1 MADKSME
8 HDKQVLHKMGY
19 AQELSRRMSGFSNF
33 AISFSIICILAGGI
47 SAFPAAF
54 NALGSG
60 GAFLIWLVGGVLAMS
75 VAVGM
80 GQIASSF
87 PTAGGLYHWSSHLGG
102 KFWGWLTAWFNL
114 IGLIAVV
121 SSVDVLLYAVFFKGL
136 LVQTVIG
143 GGEFLNNWI
152 IPLNADGSVSL
163 DMWQMI
169 FLIVVLTSQALL
181 NHYGIDLTTKLTD
194 FSGYA
199 ILALTVVLIIVL
211 FAFSPVALDFSRLTD
226 FQNVTG
232 DAGGG
237 VVPFRTESIAFAFLL
252 GLSYVCYTITG
263 FDASAHTSE
272 ETQDAQ
278 VNVPKGMWTAV
289 FWSWVF
295 GLVAVAAYVLT
306 MPDLTEAH
314 AAGWNSFFYM
324 WSSSRMPYVL
334 SLILAIGL
342 VIVNYICALAGLTST
357 SRMMYAFSRD
367 DGIPFISKT
376 LAHVST
382 QYRTPTYAIW
392 VSAGLALLST
402 VYAPYY
408 LVLAVA
414 CAVFLYLS
422 MVMPIAAGLLAEGT
436 AKWKEKGPFNLG
448 GFSKA
453 NAVLAVIFGV
463 TLAISGFFPPNEKVF
478 YFTLIF
484 VVTLLG
490 FWSKRHAVVGIGI
503 AVVGLLI
510 AYFLPIS
517 EANVLHFL
525 IPPTGTAWVAV
536 IIGVIAAGITFVTG
550 GENNR
555 FEGVPEGEKIAQRQ
569 KMIADI
575 EKKYGETN

>member
-1 MADKSME
+1 MAEKSQA
-8 HDKQVLHKMGY
+8 HDKQVLHKLGY

-60 GAFLIWLVGGVLAMS
+60 GAFLIWLVGGVLAMT
-75 VAVGM
+75 VAFGM

-102 KFWGWLTAWFNL
+102 KYWGWATAWFNL
-114 IGLIAVV
+114 IGLICVV
-121 SSVDVLLYAVFFKGL
+121 SSVDVLLYSVFFKDL
-136 LVQTVIG
+136 
-143 GGEFLNNWI
+143 FLGTA
-152 IPLNADGSVSL
+152 LGVDVSGFGYWHQFVF
-163 DMWQMI
+163 MA
-169 FLIVVLTSQALL
+169 VVLGTQALL

-199 ILALTVVLIIVL
+199 ILALTIILIIVL
-211 FAFSPVALDFSRLTD
+211 FAFSPVSLDFSRLTN

-232 DAGGG
+232 SAGGE
-237 VVPFRTESIAFAFLL
+237 VVPFRTESVAFAFLL
-252 GLSYVCYTITG
+252 GLSYVCYTLTG
-263 FDASAHTSE
+263 YDASAHTSE

-306 MPDLTEAH
+306 MPSLEEAA
-314 AAGWNSFFYM
+314 AAGWSSFFYM
-324 WSSSRMPYVL
+324 WGASRMPSWL
-334 SLILAIGL
+334 SIALAAGL

-367 DGIPFISKT
+367 DGIPFFSKT
-376 LAHVST
+376 LAYVST

-392 VSAGLALLST
+392 VSAALALLST

-422 MVMPIAAGLLAEGT
+422 MVMPIAAGFLAEGGP
-436 AKWKEKGPFNLG
+436 KWKEKGPFNLG
-448 GFSKA
+448 GLSKL
-453 NAVLAVIFGV
+453 NAVVAVFAGV
-463 TLAISGFFPPNEKVF
+463 TLAVTGFFPPNEKVF
-478 YFTLIF
+478 YFTIFF
-484 VVTLLG
+484 VVALLG
-490 FWSKRHAVVGIGI
+490 LWSKRTAIMGI
-503 AVVGLLI
+503 AVAVIGLLVG
-510 AYFLPIS
+510 FLPVS
-517 EANVLHFL
+517 DANILHFL
-525 IPPTGTAWVAV
+525 IPDRVTSYIA
-536 IIGVIAAGITFVTG
+536 IGVALVTTVLTYVTG
-550 GENNR
+550 GEANR
-555 FEGVPEGEKIAQRQ
+555 FEGVPEGDKIRERQ
-569 KMIADI
+569 KMIAEI
-575 EKKYGETN
+575 EKKFGEQ

>member
-1 MADKSME
+1 MAQKSQA
-8 HDKQVLHKMGY
+8 HDKQVLHKLGY

-60 GAFLIWLVGGVLAMS
+60 GAFLIWLVGGILALS
-75 VAVGM
+75 VAFGM

-102 KFWGWLTAWFNL
+102 KLWGWLTAWLNL
-114 IGLIAVV
+114 IGLICVV
-121 SSVDVLLYAVFFKGL
+121 SSVDVLLYTVFFKDL
-136 LVQTVIG
+136 LLGTALGV
-143 GGEFLNNWI
+143 
-152 IPLNADGSVSL
+152 DVSGFGF
-163 DMWQMI
+163 WHQFI
-169 FLIVVLTSQALL
+169 FLTIVLTTQSLL
-181 NHYGIDLTTKLTD
+181 NHYGIELTTKLTD
-194 FSGYA
+194 FSGYM
-199 ILALTVVLIIVL
+199 ILALTVILIVVL
-211 FAFSPVALDFSRLTD
+211 FAFSPVALDFSRLFT

-232 DAGGG
+232 DAGGA

-306 MPDLTEAH
+306 MPSLEEAQT
-314 AAGWNSFFYM
+314 AGWGSFFYM
-324 WSSSRMPYVL
+324 WSASRMPQWL
-334 SLILAIGL
+334 SVILAVGL

-367 DGIPFISKT
+367 GGIPYFSKT
-376 LAHVST
+376 LAQVST

-392 VSAGLALLST
+392 TSAALALLST

-422 MVMPIAAGLLAEGT
+422 MVMPIAAGLKEEGSE
-436 AKWKEKGPFNLG
+436 KWPEKGPFNLG
-448 GFSKA
+448 ALSKP
-453 NAVLAVIFGV
+453 NALLAVIFGIG
-463 TLAISGFFPPNEKVF
+463 LAISGFFPPNEKVF
-478 YFTLIF
+478 YFTIIF
-484 VVTLLG
+484 LVALLG
-490 FWSKRHAVVGIGI
+490 FWSRKTAVIGI
-503 AVVGLLI
+503 VIAVLGYLFTLV
-510 AYFLPIS
+510 PVS
-517 EANVLHFL
+517 EENVFHFL
-525 IPPTGTAWVAV
+525 IPPAGTAITAV
-536 IIGVIAAGITFVTG
+536 IVGVIAAVITFATG
-550 GENNR
+550 GEENR

-569 KMIADI
+569 KMIAEI
-575 EKKYGETN
+575 EKKYGEA

>member
-1 MADKSME
+1 MADKSQA
-8 HDKQVLHKMGY
+8 HDKQVLHKLGY

-102 KFWGWLTAWFNL
+102 KFWGWATAWFNL
-114 IGLIAVV
+114 IGLICVV
-121 SSVDVLLYAVFFKGL
+121 SSVDVLLYTVFFKDL
-136 LVQTVIG
+136 LLATVLGVDVSGWGATQQT
-143 GGEFLNNWI
+143 
-152 IPLNADGSVSL
+152 
-163 DMWQMI
+163 I
-169 FLIVVLTSQALL
+169 FLVIALGSQAIL
-181 NHYGIDLTTKLTD
+181 NHYFINITTKLTD
-194 FSGYA
+194 LSGYV
-199 ILALTVVLIIVL
+199 ILGLTVVLIVTL
-211 FAFSPVALDFSRLTD
+211 FAFSSVPLDFTRLWT

-237 VVPFRTESIAFAFLL
+237 VVPFRTENVAFAFLL

-306 MPDLTEAH
+306 MPDLKEA
-314 AAGWNSFFYM
+314 AALGWGSFFYM
-324 WSSSRMPYVL
+324 WSASRMPYAL
-334 SLILAIGL
+334 SLFLAVGMVL
-342 VIVNYICALAGLTST
+342 VNYICALAGLTST
-357 SRMMYAFSRD
+357 SRMMYAFARD
-367 DGIPFISKT
+367 GGLPASGA
-376 LAHVST
+376 LAKVST
-382 QYRTPTYAIW
+382 VYRTPGTAVW
-392 VSAGLALLST
+392 VSAIFAFAST
-402 VYAPYY
+402 LYAPAY
-408 LVLAVA
+408 LILAVA

-422 MVMPIAAGLLAEGT
+422 MVMPIAAGLMAEGS

-448 GFSKA
+448 GLSKP
-453 NAVLAVIFGV
+453 NAFLAIIFGIV
-463 TLAISGFFPPNEKVF
+463 LAISGFFPPNEKVF
-478 YFTLIF
+478 YFT
-484 VVTLLG
+484 VVMVVALLG
-490 FWSKRHAVVGIGI
+490 FWSKKTAPIGIGF
-503 AVVGLLI
+503 AVVGLLLG
-510 AYFLPIS
+510 FLPIS
-517 EANVLHFL
+517 EENVMHFL
-525 IPPTGTAWVAV
+525 IPDATTSYIAIGVAV
-536 IIGVIAAGITFVTG
+536 VAAVITFMTG
-550 GENNR
+550 GEDLR
-555 FEGVPEGEKIAQRQ
+555 FEGVPEGDKIKQRQ

-575 EKKYGETN
+575 EKKYGEQ

>member
-1 MADKSME
+1 MAEKSQA
-8 HDKQVLHKMGY
+8 HDKQVLHKLGY

-60 GAFLIWLVGGVLAMS
+60 GAVLIWLIGGVLAMS

-102 KFWGWLTAWFNL
+102 KFWGWMTAWFNL
-114 IGLIAVV
+114 IGLICVV

-136 LVQTVIG
+136 LIQTVLGNTTFMTGWTVTFSDTFVI
-143 GGEFLNNWI
+143 
-152 IPLNADGSVSL
+152 
-163 DMWQMI
+163 DMWQMV
-169 FLIVVLTSQALL
+169 FLIVVLISQAVL
-181 NHYGIDLTTKLTD
+181 NHYYINITTKLTD
-194 FSGYA
+194 WSGYIILGLTA
-199 ILALTVVLIIVL
+199 ILFIAL
-211 FAFSPVALDFSRLTD
+211 FAFSSVAMDFSRLWT

-237 VVPFRTESIAFAFLL
+237 VVPFHTNSIAFAFLL

-306 MPDLTEAH
+306 MPDLKAAA

-324 WSSSRMPYVL
+324 WSASKMPYAL
-334 SLILAIGL
+334 SLFLAIGM
-342 VIVNYICALAGLTST
+342 VVVNYICALAGLTST
-357 SRMMYAFSRD
+357 SRMMYAFARD
-367 DGIPFISKT
+367 GGLPGSKT
-376 LAHVST
+376 LATVSPV
-382 QYRTPTYAIW
+382 YRTPGAAVWT
-392 VSAGLALLST
+392 SAALALLST
-402 VYAPYY
+402 IYAPYY

-414 CAVFLYLS
+414 CAVFLYIS
-422 MVMPIAAGLLAEGT
+422 MVMPIAAGLLAEGSE
-436 AKWKEKGPFNLG
+436 KWKEKGPFNLG
-448 GFSKA
+448 GLSKP
-453 NAVLAVIFGV
+453 NAVLAIIFGI
-463 TLAISGFFPPNEKVF
+463 TLAISGFFPPNEKVLH
-478 YFTLIF
+478 FTLLFIVALCAF
-484 VVTLLG
+484 WSRKTSIVGIVLAIVGYALTLLPIG
-490 FWSKRHAVVGIGI
+490 ADSVAKMLVPDTTTAYIAIAVGIVGA
-503 AVVGLLI
+503 AVT
-510 AYFLPIS
+510 YF
-517 EANVLHFL
+517 V
-525 IPPTGTAWVAV
+525 
-536 IIGVIAAGITFVTG
+536 G
-550 GENNR
+550 GEANR
-555 FEGVPEGEKIAQRQ
+555 FEGVPEGAKITERQ

-575 EKKYGETN
+575 EKKYGE

>member
-1 MADKSME
+1 MADKSQA
-8 HDKQVLHKMGY
+8 HDKQVLHKLGY

-102 KFWGWLTAWFNL
+102 KFWGWATAWFNL
-114 IGLIAVV
+114 IGLICVV
-121 SSVDVLLYAVFFKGL
+121 SSVDVLLYTVFFKDL
-136 LVQTVIG
+136 LLATVLGVDVSGWGATQQT
-143 GGEFLNNWI
+143 
-152 IPLNADGSVSL
+152 
-163 DMWQMI
+163 I
-169 FLIVVLTSQALL
+169 FLVIALGSQAIL
-181 NHYGIDLTTKLTD
+181 NHYFINITTKLTD
-194 FSGYA
+194 LSGYV
-199 ILALTVVLIIVL
+199 ILGLTVVLIVTL
-211 FAFSPVALDFSRLTD
+211 FAFSSVPLDITRLWT

-237 VVPFRTESIAFAFLL
+237 VVPFRTENVAFAFLL

-306 MPDLTEAH
+306 MPDLKEA
-314 AAGWNSFFYM
+314 AALGWGSFFYM
-324 WSSSRMPYVL
+324 WSASRMPYAL
-334 SLILAIGL
+334 SLFLAIGMVL
-342 VIVNYICALAGLTST
+342 VNYICALAGLTST
-357 SRMMYAFSRD
+357 SRMMYAFARD
-367 DGIPFISKT
+367 GGLPASGA
-376 LAHVST
+376 LAKVST
-382 QYRTPTYAIW
+382 VYRTPGTAVW
-392 VSAGLALLST
+392 VSAIFAFAST
-402 VYAPYY
+402 LYAPAY
-408 LVLAVA
+408 LILAVA

-422 MVMPIAAGLLAEGT
+422 MVMPIAAGLMAEGS

-448 GFSKA
+448 GLSKP
-453 NAVLAVIFGV
+453 NAALAIIFGIV
-463 TLAISGFFPPNEKVF
+463 LAISGFFPPNEKVF
-478 YFTLIF
+478 YFT
-484 VVTLLG
+484 VVMVVALLG
-490 FWSKRHAVVGIGI
+490 FWSKKTAPMGIGF
-503 AVVGLLI
+503 AVVGLLLG
-510 AYFLPIS
+510 FLPIS
-517 EANVLHFL
+517 EENVMHFL
-525 IPPTGTAWVAV
+525 IPDATTSYIAIGVAV
-536 IIGVIAAGITFVTG
+536 VAAVITFMTG
-550 GENNR
+550 GEDLR
-555 FEGVPEGEKIAQRQ
+555 FEGVPEGDKIKQRQ

-575 EKKYGETN
+575 EKKYGEQ

>member
-1 MADKSME
+1 MADNKSHA

-54 NALGSG
+54 NSLGSG
-60 GAFLIWLVGGVLAMS
+60 GAVMIWLVGGFLAMT
-75 VAVGM
+75 VAWGM

-102 KFWGWLTAWFNL
+102 KFWGWATAWINM
-114 IGLIAVV
+114 IGLICVV

-136 LVQTVIG
+136 FMQTAIG
-143 GGEFLNNWI
+143 GNEWMNTWTIQFSDTFVI
-152 IPLNADGSVSL
+152 
-163 DMWQMI
+163 DMWQMT
-169 FLIVVLTSQALL
+169 FLIVVMSSQALL
-181 NHYGIDLTTKLTD
+181 NHYGIELTTKLTD
-194 FSGYA
+194 FSGYF
-199 ILALTVVLIIVL
+199 ILVLTVILIIVL
-211 FAFSPVALDFSRLTD
+211 FAFSSVPLDFSRLWN

-237 VVPFRTESIAFAFLL
+237 VVPFHTNSVAFAFLL

-306 MPDLTEAH
+306 MPSLEEAH

-324 WSSSRMPYVL
+324 WGASLMPRWL
-334 SLILAIGL
+334 SILLAGGL
-342 VIVNYICALAGLTST
+342 VVSNYLCALAGLTSC
-357 SRMMYAFSRD
+357 SRMMYAFARD
-367 DGIPFISKT
+367 GGIPFVSDT
-376 LAHVST
+376 LSHVST

-392 VSAGLALLST
+392 VSVALALLST
-402 VYAPYY
+402 VYAPAY

-422 MVMPIAAGLLAEGT
+422 MVMPVAVGILAEGT
-436 AKWKEKGPFNLG
+436 DKWKEKGPYNLG
-448 GFSKA
+448 ALSKP
-453 NAVLAVIFGV
+453 NAVISVAMGV
-463 TLAISGFFPPNEKVF
+463 LLAISGFFPPNEKVF

-484 VVTLLG
+484 AVALLT
-490 FWSKRHAVVGIGI
+490 FWSKKYAVYGI
-503 AVVGLLI
+503 VVALLGYG
-510 AYFLPIS
+510 ASFLPVPETS
-517 EANVLHFL
+517 NLHFL
-525 IPPTGTAWVAV
+525 IPPTGTAVSA
-536 IIGVIAAGITFVTG
+536 IIVGVIGAALSFLRG
-550 GENNR
+550 GEDAR
-555 FEGVPEGEKIAQRQ
+555 FEGVPEGEKIVERQ
-569 KMIADI
+569 KMIAEI
-575 EKKYGETN
+575 EKKFGEQ